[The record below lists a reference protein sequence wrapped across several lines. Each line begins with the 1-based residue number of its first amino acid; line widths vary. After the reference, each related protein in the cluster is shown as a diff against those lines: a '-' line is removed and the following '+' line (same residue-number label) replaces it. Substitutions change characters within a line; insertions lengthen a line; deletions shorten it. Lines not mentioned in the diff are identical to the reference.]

1 MHLFEVI
8 IEDSPEAVDFCYIYN
23 FLLIVIICCPL
34 KSFTIGIGC
43 HFQKFVPIFDLMV
56 EHKNFQLKKSIKEYF
71 IHTKLHLQS
80 SDIRSPQSY
89 AKNGFPTHM
98 LLLLRLT
105 LLSCTWYQKADVILV
120 SFLLR
125 VVPQPT
131 YGLFDFILMILW
143 KT

>member
-105 LLSCTWYQKADVILV
+105 LLSGIKKLMSSLSHSCLGWYLNQHMAYL
-120 SFLLR
+120 
-125 VVPQPT
+125 T
-131 YGLFDFILMILW
+131 LF
-143 KT
+143 

>member
-23 FLLIVIICCPL
+23 FLLIVFICCPL

-80 SDIRSPQSY
+80 SDIRSPQSLC
-89 AKNGFPTHM
+89 KKWFSHTHASAFAFN
-98 LLLLRLT
+98 LAI
-105 LLSCTWYQKADVILV
+105 WYQKADVILV